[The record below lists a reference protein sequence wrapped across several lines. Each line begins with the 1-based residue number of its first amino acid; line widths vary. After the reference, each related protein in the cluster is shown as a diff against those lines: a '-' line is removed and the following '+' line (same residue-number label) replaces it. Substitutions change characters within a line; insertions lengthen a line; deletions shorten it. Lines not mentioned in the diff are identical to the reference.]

1 MKLLYFVTLIIYI
14 LSLYEAYEFVKKND
28 LIISQHAIVLGA
40 IAHEIGVL
48 QDKGILEKPHVKQEE
63 GNGIPKS

>member
-1 MKLLYFVTLIIYI
+1 M
-14 LSLYEAYEFVKKND
+14 SLYEAYEFVKKND